1 MTFEKTL
8 ETYVETKNKSN
19 EFKTSFIKQ
28 VLLMSTTLLGILI
41 SLHDKTINSTCTQIA
56 FSVTLILLSLGILL
70 LSIGLYE
77 QVHSHNKLALDYWEE
92 FRKHASDITYNPK
105 IIVQYPLKIY
115 LLCQK
120 YGYVSLMISVISLT
134 IYGILIA

>member
-8 ETYVETKNKSN
+8 DTYVDVKNKSN

-41 SLHDKTINSTCTQIA
+41 SLHDKTINSTCTHIA

-70 LSIGLYE
+70 LAIGLYE
-77 QVHSHNKLALDYWEE
+77 QVHSHNRLAQDYWEE
-92 FRKHASDITYNPK
+92 VRKHASDMTYNPK
-105 IIVQYPLKIY
+105 VILQYPSKIY
-115 LLCQK
+115 LICEN

-134 IYGILIA
+134 VYGILIA